1 MARKVD
7 EATNIA
13 FVQLTEQQPGLYD
26 KSHPDYGRTDKVD
39 LACDGISHEMKDPG
53 MHIFS
58 D

>member
-7 EATNIA
+7 EVANIA

-26 KSHPDYGRTDKVD
+26 KSHPDYGRTHKVD
-39 LACDGISHEMKDPG
+39 LAWEGILREMKDPG
-53 MHIFS
+53 IHIFS